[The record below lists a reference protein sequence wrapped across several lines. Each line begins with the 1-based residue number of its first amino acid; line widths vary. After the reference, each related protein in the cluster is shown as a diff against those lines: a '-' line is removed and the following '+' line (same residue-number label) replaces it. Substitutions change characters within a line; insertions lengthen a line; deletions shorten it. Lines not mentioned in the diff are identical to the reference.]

1 MIDLRINGA
10 DASADDAEAG
20 TTLLDY
26 LHETRRLTGTK
37 LACGIAVCRAC
48 TVAVRRHPGALL
60 QTALACSTTLETL
73 RGTEILTIE
82 GVAPSANA
90 LHPVQIAFLD
100 AFAFQCGYC
109 TPGFTMAALVL
120 LDRLRLSPVAAA
132 DVPAAIE
139 DVIGDH
145 VCRCTGY
152 AGYHQALE
160 GLIFSVAGLTR

>member
-10 DASADDAEAG
+10 DAPADDGEAG

-26 LHETRRLTGTK
+26 LHEARRLTGTK
-37 LACGIAVCRAC
+37 LACGVAICRAC

-60 QTALACSTTLETL
+60 QTALACSTTLDTL
-73 RGTEILTIE
+73 RGTEVLTIE
-82 GVAPSANA
+82 GVASSA
-90 LHPVQIAFLD
+90 LHPVQTAFLD

-139 DVIGDH
+139 DAIGDH

-160 GLIFSVAGLTR
+160 GLIFSVSGLTR

>member
-1 MIDLRINGA
+1 MIALRINGA
-10 DASADDAEAG
+10 DVSVGDAEAG

-26 LHETRRLTGTK
+26 LHETRGLTGTK
-37 LACGIAVCRAC
+37 LCCGIGICRAC
-48 TVAVRRHPGALL
+48 TVAARRHPGAVL
-60 QTALACSTTLETL
+60 QPALACSTTLEML
-73 RGTEILTIE
+73 RGAEILTIE

-139 DVIGDH
+139 DAIGHH

-160 GLIFSVAGLTR
+160 GLILSVAAL